1 MSELKQLT
9 NVIRKE
15 MELRS
20 LLEEA
25 VYVWPQFD
33 WNMDLPPGR
42 PLVEADVNGGDLAD
56 WFAIWRE
63 KVRRALGITERMRPE
78 DD

>member
-42 PLVEADVNGGDLAD
+42 QSAGCCRADS
-56 WFAIWRE
+56 
-63 KVRRALGITERMRPE
+63 
-78 DD
+78 